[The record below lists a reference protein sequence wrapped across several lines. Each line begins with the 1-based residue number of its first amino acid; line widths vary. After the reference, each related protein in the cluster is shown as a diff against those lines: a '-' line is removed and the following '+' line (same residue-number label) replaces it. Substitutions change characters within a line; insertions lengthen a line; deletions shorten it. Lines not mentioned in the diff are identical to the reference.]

1 MSEREPVSQWI
12 ERIKAGDQEA
22 ATKLWNKYY
31 DKLIRLACHRLRGA
45 RRRAED
51 EEDVVARAFETFF
64 RRAKAENF
72 SELRDRND
80 LWRLLVTITD
90 RKAKNFVRAEKRQK
104 RGSGKLRGESGFY
117 GNAKDAKKNHGEKSE
132 TKGADGLAGDEPTP
146 EFTAMMLEHFQQ
158 LLDDL
163 DEDLREIALLKLE
176 GYSNDE
182 IAEEIKRSSR
192 TVERRVW
199 LIRERWK
206 REGEK

>member
-1 MSEREPVSQWI
+1 MPEREPVSEWI

-31 DKLIRLACHRLRGA
+31 DKLIRLACRRLKGA
-45 RRRAED
+45 RRRSED

-64 RRAKAENF
+64 RRAKEESF

-90 RKAKNFVRAEKRQK
+90 RKAKNFVRAETRQK
-104 RGSGKLRGESGFY
+104 RGSGKIRGESGFY
-117 GNAKDAKKNHGEKSE
+117 GNAKDKKKKPADGG
-132 TKGADGLAGDEPTP
+132 GADQFAGVEPTP
-146 EFTAMMLEHFQQ
+146 EFTAMMLDHFQH
-158 LLDDL
+158 LLDGL

-176 GYSNDE
+176 GFSHDE
-182 IAEEIKRSSR
+182 IAQEIGRSAR

-199 LIRERWK
+199 LIREKWK
-206 REGEK
+206 QEDEKNA